1 MEFSGRGELSERQ
14 QKLGQ
19 HLGQLVRLAEE
30 FNVAVVVINQ
40 CMADPGALSMFGPVI
55 KPVGGHV
62 LAHASTTRIMLKKG
76 KGEQRIAKIFDR
88 YAKTIPCHAFSF
100 GKRTRSQ
107 YDHTNVTHTLIN
119 GSTSPL
125 MPEEEATFQ
134 ITNGGI
140 DDIA

>member
-19 HLGQLVRLAEE
+19 HLGHLVRLAEE
-30 FNVAVVVINQ
+30 FNIAIVVVSFASCLIVQVKYVKKCNSMLIHLHWHGLCYDFIIFVLFVICPLIQINQ

-62 LAHASTTRIMLKKG
+62 LAHASTTRVMLKKG

-88 YAKTIPCHAFSF
+88 Y
-100 GKRTRSQ
+100 
-107 YDHTNVTHTLIN
+107 
-119 GSTSPL
+119 
-125 MPEEEATFQ
+125 E
-134 ITNGGI
+134 
-140 DDIA
+140 